1 MARKKTKAEKEL
13 AARELEERL
22 ERLENGNGERLGLKS
37 HAYRLAKSR
46 VAWLTLTAGVFGAIM
61 MIDKGLPIAQRWGG
75 GVVSWFI
82 SPEVEKMEKIG
93 ETIEA
98 VAAVPILVATVEARL
113 VTTEGDVQSLKE
125 ANHDC
130 LMELRDL
137 AVRHDVDMK
146 VMQTAQADQR
156 EMTYH
161 IWADVRAMRG
171 AAPPPTPQP
180 FATITPRV
188 ASP

>member
-1 MARKKTKAEKEL
+1 MAKSKKQKEL
-13 AARELEERL
+13 EAKKLEARLLKLEG
-22 ERLENGNGERLGLKS
+22 GNGERLGIKS

-46 VAWLTLTAGVFGAIM
+46 TAWLTLVASIFGAIM
-61 MIDKGLPIAQRWGG
+61 IVDKGLPVAQKWGG

-98 VAAVPILVATVEARL
+98 VSKVPTLVATVTARL
-113 VTTEGDVQSLKE
+113 VITEGEIQSLKE

-137 AVRHDVDMK
+137 AVRHDSDME
-146 VMQTAQADQR
+146 VMQTAQKNQR
-156 EMTYH
+156 DMTYN

-171 AAPPPTPQP
+171 AAPPPTPEP
-180 FATITPRV
+180 VATIVPRTP
-188 ASP
+188 